1 MSISIGTIVIV
12 TRGQA
17 LDKETKLKERQK
29 KENTCGNFAS
39 LPKQSSVP
47 FRNFFFFKVT
57 IQSFPTHFSENNCIF
72 ISCRIELIFSRWS
85 CLDMKNIFPG
95 LFLLICASFSRNK
108 VCKKLIVFQFLV
120 SLDVLSRLIE
130 NNYKG
135 TPFCEAADL
144 RSPGFQAG
152 QSVTLSVTG

>member
-1 MSISIGTIVIV
+1 
-12 TRGQA
+12 
-17 LDKETKLKERQK
+17 
-29 KENTCGNFAS
+29 
-39 LPKQSSVP
+39 
-47 FRNFFFFKVT
+47 
-57 IQSFPTHFSENNCIF
+57 
-72 ISCRIELIFSRWS
+72 
-85 CLDMKNIFPG
+85 MKNIFPG

-120 SLDVLSRLIE
+120 SLDVRSRLIE

-152 QSVTLSVTG
+152 QSVTQSPDNWTNARLQRFWVKQRPFLWITILPDINLVLWKSRVSNIPKFSLFSTLATSYPQTEERPRTSSLDWDDTCFIISS